1 MTGQSMIDDQSWGV
15 TTYTIIDKASNSR
28 PVSGGAAWNGIMAGV
43 GVSMG
48 ERVEG
53 AAMLDIREFSQP
65 AVDVSFSE
73 ITYSVTGDTH
83 PPIEWNGL
91 PIDNARIF
99 NSNGSRGRFYGPNH
113 EEVGGVFL
121 KDIISGAFGASR

>member
-1 MTGQSMIDDQSWGV
+1 MFYIKDNRRVIQDRMTGQSMIDDQLWGV
-15 TTYTIIDKASNSR
+15 TTYSIIVKASNSR

-83 PPIEWNGL
+83 PPIE
-91 PIDNARIF
+91 
-99 NSNGSRGRFYGPNH
+99 
-113 EEVGGVFL
+113 
-121 KDIISGAFGASR
+121 